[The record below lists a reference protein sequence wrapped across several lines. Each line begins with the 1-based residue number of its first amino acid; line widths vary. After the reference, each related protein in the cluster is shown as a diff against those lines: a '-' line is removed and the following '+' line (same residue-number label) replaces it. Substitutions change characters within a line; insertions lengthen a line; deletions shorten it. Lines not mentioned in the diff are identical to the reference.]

1 MSQGV
6 SSGGSFEIR
15 IQMEEQIVQLRE
27 ELDREREE
35 RDYFQLE
42 KGTILISENTQRE
55 LQEIKDELKNLE
67 KVIREDE
74 RRHQGEIKVLRQKM
88 KHHLCEHQNMISELR
103 ANTFV
108 STEIQQ
114 KEQRKLETELH
125 KRMKAVKVEIEAIN
139 DDYLVKEL
147 ELKHAEEMTKLRD
160 KLEKQLTETEA
171 VYEEKMRSLLQEL
184 DNMRKNEFSEREDKG
199 NSHIAGLILDHNK
212 ALSEASELGKDLQ
225 QVVDGNDSL
234 KTQIKEMKRKHKQK
248 NKDLIPVLSDN
259 KRLAENLSKD
269 KEEII
274 EKKKKMKHSGMNK
287 DTNEK
292 IIVKKMNDLKQDHET
307 LTEKFNKLQ
316 LEKDELY
323 KTHYIQKVHHK
334 ADLTKMQLETK
345 LKALTDRLEKTKAQ
359 LQSVLSASNMDH
371 TALCEVTNNI
381 EENLDSKNNTIKILR
396 YKNVQ
401 ISKVHGDLLL
411 YYKAQLKALGVP
423 VE

>member
-1 MSQGV
+1 
-6 SSGGSFEIR
+6 
-15 IQMEEQIVQLRE
+15 MEEQIVQLRE

-88 KHHLCEHQNMISELR
+88 KHHLYEHQNIISELR
-103 ANTFV
+103 ANALV

-114 KEQRKLETELH
+114 KEQHKLETELH
-125 KRMKAVKVEIEAIN
+125 KRMKAVKVEIEEIN

-160 KLEKQLTETEA
+160 KLEKQLTETAA
-171 VYEEKMRSLLQEL
+171 VYEEKMTLLLQEL

-199 NSHIAGLILDHNK
+199 NSHIDGLILDHNK

-234 KTQIKEMKRKHKQK
+234 K
-248 NKDLIPVLSDN
+248 
-259 KRLAENLSKD
+259 
-269 KEEII
+269 
-274 EKKKKMKHSGMNK
+274 
-287 DTNEK
+287 DTKEK
-292 IIVKKMNDLKQDHET
+292 IIVKKMSDLKQDHET
-307 LTEKFNKLQ
+307 LKEKFNKLQ

-345 LKALTDRLEKTKAQ
+345 LKALTDSLEKTKAQ
-359 LQSVLSASNMDH
+359 LQSVLSASNMDQ
-371 TALCEVTNNI
+371 TALCEVINNI
-381 EENLDSKNNTIKILR
+381 ECSGSLQDSHTHSLYSFTFITNTASSSVLLASELTFPITHEGITGLNLHRFCRRLAYTNAPA
-396 YKNVQ
+396 
-401 ISKVHGDLLL
+401 LL
-411 YYKAQLKALGVP
+411 P
-423 VE
+423 R

>member
-1 MSQGV
+1 MLNSH
-6 SSGGSFEIR
+6 
-15 IQMEEQIVQLRE
+15 QMKEQIVHLRE

-74 RRHQGEIKVLRQKM
+74 RHHQVEIKVLRQKM
-88 KHHLCEHQNMISELR
+88 KHNLCEHQNMISELR
-103 ANTFV
+103 ANALV

-114 KEQRKLETELH
+114 KEQHKLETELH
-125 KRMKAVKVEIEAIN
+125 KRMKAVKVEIEEIN
-139 DDYLVKEL
+139 DEYHVKEL

-160 KLEKQLTETEA
+160 KLEKQLIETEA
-171 VYEEKMRSLLQEL
+171 VYEEKMTLLLQEL
-184 DNMRKNEFSEREDKG
+184 DNMRKNELSEREDKW
-199 NSHIAGLILDHNK
+199 NSHIDGLILDHNK

-234 KTQIKEMKRKHKQK
+234 KTQIKEMKMKHKQK
-248 NKDLIPVLSDN
+248 SKDLIPVLCDY

-274 EKKKKMKHSGMNK
+274 EKKKKMKHSGMEK
-287 DTNEK
+287 DTKEK

-307 LTEKFNKLQ
+307 LKEKFNKLQ
-316 LEKDELY
+316 LEKEELY
-323 KTHYIQKVHHK
+323 KTHNIQEVHHK
-334 ADLTKMQLETK
+334 ADLKKMQLETK
-345 LKALTDRLEKTKAQ
+345 LKALTDSLEKTKAQ
-359 LQSVLSASNMDH
+359 LQSVLSASNMDQ
-371 TALCEVTNNI
+371 TALCEVINNI
-381 EENLDSKNNTIKILR
+381 EENLDSNNNTIKILR
-396 YKNVQ
+396 YKKVQ

-411 YYKAQLKALGVP
+411 YYKAKLKALGVP